1 MCVTLE
7 FTQLKLTVS
16 VQKLPK
22 RQRTPSPDRYQL
34 SDSEIPGDG
43 DLDLSVFDEDS
54 AALNQEIF
62 DFCYAEVDKE
72 LDGEIELIGEDEA
85 NVLYGVS
92 ACPGRYELIN

>member
-1 MCVTLE
+1 MSVTPE
-7 FTQLKLTVS
+7 FTQFKLTVS

-34 SDSEIPGDG
+34 SDSEIPDDG
-43 DLDLSVFDEDS
+43 DLDLSEFDEDHV
-54 AALNQEIF
+54 AAVSNLEIF

-85 NVLYGVS
+85 NILYGVS
-92 ACPGRYELIN
+92 ACPDEV